1 MYLEADV
8 GAGGT
13 TIFWKQVG
21 HSICVP
27 LALESVAICWPQTGQ
42 RNLNS
47 LIACIRVPDL

>member
-1 MYLEADV
+1 
-8 GAGGT
+8 
-13 TIFWKQVG
+13 
-21 HSICVP
+21 VP